1 MAPPRTQL
9 PIRCG
14 GVDIVPGTLILGDDD
29 GLLVASAEELT
40 EVLDAAEAINLREEA
55 VLDKVTAGD
64 SLFASMN
71 FHEHRQN
78 VLNGTPSKLGF
89 VV

>member
-1 MAPPRTQL
+1 
-9 PIRCG
+9 
-14 GVDIVPGTLILGDDD
+14 
-29 GLLVASAEELT
+29 
-40 EVLDAAEAINLREEA
+40 
-55 VLDKVTAGD
+55 VTAGD